1 MTPSKRVKEA
11 SHGALKLS
19 DVSEITGVPVSTL
32 KDWFKNK
39 RKVFEACLMYAI
51 LSKV

>member
-1 MTPSKRVKEA
+1 MTPAKRVKEA

-19 DVSEITGVPVSTL
+19 DVSKITDVGSSTL
-32 KDWFKNK
+32 NTWFKTK
-39 RKVFEACLMYAI
+39 PKLFEACLMYAL